1 MLTLLMSPTRTRLDQ
16 LLVDRGLAP
25 SREKARAI
33 IMAGAVSRGTE
44 RLIKPGVM
52 VAEDTDLRMAA
63 APRFVGRGGEKLDK
77 ALSAFH
83 LDPTGMVALDVGA
96 STGGFTDCLLQHG
109 AARVYAVDVGHGQL
123 DYRLRSDRRVVCQ
136 EGVNARY
143 PLTLPE
149 LCDIAVADVSF
160 ISLQLV
166 VPSLMAAVH
175 PGSPIIAL
183 VKPQFEAGK
192 GKVGKGGVVRD
203 PEVHCTVLS
212 GIINWG
218 IRAGLRLGGLTPSPI
233 VGDKG
238 NREFLILWRTPH
250 E

>member
-1 MLTLLMSPTRTRLDQ
+1 MSPTRTRLDQ

-52 VAEDTDLRMAA
+52 VAGDTDLRMAQ
-63 APRFVGRGGEKLDK
+63 APRFVGRGGEKLEK
-77 ALSAFH
+77 ALSVFR
-83 LDPTGMVALDVGA
+83 LDPRGMVALDAGA

-123 DYRLRSDRRVVCQ
+123 DYRLRNDARVVCL
-136 EGVNARY
+136 EGINARY
-143 PLTLPE
+143 SLGLPE

-166 VPSLMAAVH
+166 VPSLIAAVR
-175 PGSPIIAL
+175 PGSPIVAL

-212 GIINWG
+212 GIVNWG
-218 IRAGLRLGGLTPSPI
+218 IRQGLRLAGLTPSPI